1 VLPRE
6 NDKIVELDC
15 ELVTAAIRR
24 VALLADERSYALRLR
39 LEQGR
44 LELSSGGEYGDA
56 HEVLDVGRGGTTV
69 SIGFNYRY
77 LLDFFSAV
85 AKAGEVRME
94 LKDEQSAV
102 QFCPVDQGTYG
113 YKYLLMPLRV

>member
-1 VLPRE
+1 MLPRE

-56 HEVLDVGRGGTTV
+56 HEVVDIAYGGTTL
-69 SIGFNYRY
+69 SIGFKCAVKRRWSTAGASPARE
-77 LLDFFSAV
+77 LVRSA
-85 AKAGEVRME
+85 R
-94 LKDEQSAV
+94 
-102 QFCPVDQGTYG
+102 
-113 YKYLLMPLRV
+113 